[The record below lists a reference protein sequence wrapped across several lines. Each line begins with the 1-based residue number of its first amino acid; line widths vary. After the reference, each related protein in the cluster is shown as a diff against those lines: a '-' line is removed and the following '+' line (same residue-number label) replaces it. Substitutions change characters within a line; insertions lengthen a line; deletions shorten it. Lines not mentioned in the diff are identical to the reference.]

1 MNSSKNPTENPAKT
15 HGPLQDLCDWI
26 DEHIHE
32 QIGWTELMQ
41 VSGWDHQ
48 TLQSEFVR
56 HKNMTPM
63 TWIRKR
69 REQLSVQATAVD
81 QPLKLPGLL
90 RKGL

>member
-1 MNSSKNPTENPAKT
+1 MNSSNDPPENPTKA
-15 HGPLQDLCDWI
+15 HGPLQQVCDWI

-48 TLQSEFVR
+48 ALQSEFVR

-69 REQLSVQATAVD
+69 REQLSAQASAAIAL
-81 QPLKLPGLL
+81 PKLPGAL
-90 RKGL
+90 RKEL